1 LFDILAQGPLT
12 GAELAKRLSLTP
24 DATER
29 LLAAAV
35 SLKLV
40 ERRRGGRFGLG
51 VLGAPMVGDTAI
63 SAMVEHHA
71 TLYADLRDP
80 VALLRGEGE
89 SSAMAQY
96 WPYAKETKA
105 AREAGGGAAEA
116 LAAERMAEY
125 STLMSASQPLVAE
138 QVLAAYPLARH
149 RCLLDVGGGEG
160 TFLKAVADHVPGLQL
175 MLFDL
180 PQVAERGRRQ
190 LAEAGLARRVKTF
203 GGSFFDDPLPQGAD
217 LITLVRVLF
226 DHSDA
231 RALAIL
237 KAVRLAL
244 PPEGSLLIAEPMAGT
259 PGAEAMGDAYFGFY
273 LLAMGKGRSRSA
285 QDLSKLLELAGF
297 DRVRLLKTHLP
308 LQTQVIVARPSQA

>member
-1 LFDILAQGPLT
+1 
-12 GAELAKRLSLTP
+12 
-24 DATER
+24 
-29 LLAAAV
+29 
-35 SLKLV
+35 
-40 ERRRGGRFGLG
+40 
-51 VLGAPMVGDTAI
+51 
-63 SAMVEHHA
+63 MVEHHA

-80 VALLRGEGE
+80 VALLRGEAE
-89 SSAMAQY
+89 SPAMAQY
-96 WPYAKETKA
+96 WPYAKETKETQDA
-105 AREAGGGAAEA
+105 KEAGGGAAEA
-116 LAAERMAEY
+116 LAAERVAEY

-180 PQVAERGRRQ
+180 PPVAERGRKQ

-285 QDLSKLLELAGF
+285 QDLTQLLELAGF